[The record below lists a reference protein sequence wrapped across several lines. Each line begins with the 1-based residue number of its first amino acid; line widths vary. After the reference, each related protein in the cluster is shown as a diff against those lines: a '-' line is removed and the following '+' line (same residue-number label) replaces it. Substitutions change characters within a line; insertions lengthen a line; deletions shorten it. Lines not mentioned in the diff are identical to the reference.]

1 MKINIRSDP
10 TQINLKPE
18 NFRIRKVPLC
28 REKRKHIKIIFDQR
42 AIPYDEPSGS
52 LSVAYQLRLMRKK
65 FHNQYAADDMFPTM
79 TKQPNHETK
88 KMQLPLFSKELHC
101 EIVS

>member
-1 MKINIRSDP
+1 MEIKNKSDP
-10 TQINLKPE
+10 TQKKSKPE

-52 LSVAYQLRLMRKK
+52 LSVAYQLRLLRKK
-65 FHNQYAADDMFPTM
+65 FYENELLDSHR
-79 TKQPNHETK
+79 
-88 KMQLPLFSKELHC
+88 LPES
-101 EIVS
+101 